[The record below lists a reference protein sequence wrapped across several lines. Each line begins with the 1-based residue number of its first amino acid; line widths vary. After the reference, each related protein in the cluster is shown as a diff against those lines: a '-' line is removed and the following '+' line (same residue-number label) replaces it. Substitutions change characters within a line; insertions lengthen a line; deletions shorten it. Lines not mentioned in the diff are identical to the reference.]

1 MITPEEYRHGAR
13 NKKIESVN
21 MTSTGLMAAG
31 SDKGDIYLWQ
41 INYQDIK
48 QKKGKE
54 VAQLIGTY
62 KKHAKSA
69 HHCEFSPDE
78 NFLFT
83 GSVDGTASV
92 WRLDNDNLALTDD
105 KRVAHFS

>member
-1 MITPEEYRHGAR
+1 M
-13 NKKIESVN
+13 KKVQLVCLAFFGVAFAFNAS
-21 MTSTGLMAAG
+21 A
-31 SDKGDIYLWQ
+31 
-41 INYQDIK
+41 QDIK